1 MSFKDKPLKK
11 INADIRVTI
20 DVLHKDITNDF
31 KQKRD
36 DFLKEKEIKEY
47 DFKSEVDYYLN
58 TGEVLSEYYSKKEDN
73 SVVKKEISVLDFMNR
88 SKKIEPVPSSFAIP
102 SKSPCVVKVN
112 TSASKN
118 SKYDLRND
126 SNAGA
131 SDFKYSG
138 SNEGSLYESLSFK
151 VWFLDTSYYP
161 YVIAGLDAV
170 NPESAITNHAV
181 PDQKQITASPR
192 VERTIWF
199 EPVALVPHE
208 VTVMF
213 ATNDDAGSVEA

>member
-1 MSFKDKPLKK
+1 VSLSGDGETV
-11 INADIRVTI
+11 AD
-20 DVLHKDITNDF
+20 
-31 KQKRD
+31 
-36 DFLKEKEIKEY
+36 
-47 DFKSEVDYYLN
+47 
-58 TGEVLSEYYSKKEDN
+58 
-73 SVVKKEISVLDFMNR
+73 

-151 VWFLDTSYYP
+151 V
-161 YVIAGLDAV
+161 
-170 NPESAITNHAV
+170 
-181 PDQKQITASPR
+181 
-192 VERTIWF
+192 
-199 EPVALVPHE
+199 
-208 VTVMF
+208 
-213 ATNDDAGSVEA
+213 